1 VHTPGEGVARQ
12 KLFVR
17 ITGGAWTCRLGF
29 PWEHTGLLSVWDGP
43 GSEKRQSSWGLDYAL
58 LMFPNAAQDFVESK
72 LYIYGLLVF
81 MKVYLLR

>member
-1 VHTPGEGVARQ
+1 MQAG
-12 KLFVR
+12 FSM
-17 ITGGAWTCRLGF
+17 GAHR
-29 PWEHTGLLSVWDGP
+29 LLSVWGGP
-43 GSEKRQSSWGLDYAL
+43 GSEKRQSSWGLDHAL